1 MKDTITLPRKLV
13 EQALTAMQSFVSK
26 CDTGLA
32 RSKNSYWDFKAVLP
46 ELQAALDAPAPKVEP
61 AHPIDLEKVID
72 DFIEDY
78 EMHGESE
85 DGSDAIYTPTE
96 NDKALLKDAILGL
109 LVDTDWDAAW
119 GAHIDSLV
127 SARAAKIETWT
138 DADADAAR
146 LALELECLLND
157 TADMSIVSKWW
168 ASSMEALDLHRARM
182 SAKPNTLKKLDAME
196 RLLIAR
202 QQPAPTAEPQ
212 RVPLTEKQVLAAARV
227 MCKQHSDARGV
238 DSHDAWTF
246 YSDDFKRD
254 AREVLEAAQGIK
266 EGS

>member
-1 MKDTITLPRKLV
+1 MKDTITLPRSII
-13 EQALTAMQSFVSK
+13 EDTIHALERYAVKRQDFERFESELAMLK
-26 CDTGLA
+26 
-32 RSKNSYWDFKAVLP
+32 
-46 ELQAALDAPAPKVEP
+46 AALDVPAPKVEP
-61 AHPIDLEKVID
+61 AHPTDLEKVID
-72 DFIEDY
+72 DYIEYY

-85 DGSDAIYTPTE
+85 DGRDAIYTPTE

-202 QQPAPTAEPQ
+202 QQAAPTAESQ
-212 RVPLTEKQVLAAARV
+212 RVPLTEVQIGEIVRSASKGSAIRRDGTTSTRIARAIE
-227 MCKQHSDARGV
+227 QAH
-238 DSHDAWTF
+238 
-246 YSDDFKRD
+246 
-254 AREVLEAAQGIK
+254 GIK
-266 EGS
+266 EPNNG

>member
-13 EQALTAMQSFVSK
+13 EQCIVACGTNRWY
-26 CDTGLA
+26 LA
-32 RSKNSYWDFKAVLP
+32 A
-46 ELQAALDAPAPKVEP
+46 EILQAALDAPAPKVEP
-61 AHPIDLEKVID
+61 AHPTDLEKVID
-72 DFIEDY
+72 DYIEYY

-85 DGSDAIYTPTE
+85 DGRDAIYTPTE

-182 SAKPNTLKKLDAME
+182 SAKPNTLKSWMLWSAY
-196 RLLIAR
+196 LLHDSR
-202 QQPAPTAEPQ
+202 QHPP
-212 RVPLTEKQVLAAARV
+212 
-227 MCKQHSDARGV
+227 HSR
-238 DSHDAWTF
+238 SEC
-246 YSDDFKRD
+246 R
-254 AREVLEAAQGIK
+254 
-266 EGS
+266 